1 MLTAALVL
9 ALAAAPLVDLVYA
22 QDVAA
27 CPDRKTLAATV
38 SGWLGHSPFDEN
50 AQRAAHVRL
59 MEDGERLTG
68 TLELFDGGKRV
79 GRQTFTSA
87 QMDCRELAA
96 SVAMA
101 LLKAID
107 PMARDPRVSLDES
120 VGTAMV
126 VDLGV
131 RGQCGAGDS
140 VRSGPHTPQTA
151 QVGVRFSCRNG
162 AGLP

>member
-1 MLTAALVL
+1 MVL
-9 ALAAAPLVDLVYA
+9 AIAAVPPVDLVYA

-27 CPDRKTLAATV
+27 CPDRKALAATV
-38 SGWLGHSPFDEN
+38 SGWLGHSPFEEN

-59 MEDGERLTG
+59 MEDGERLNG

-107 PMARDPRVSLDES
+107 PTARDPRISRDET
-120 VGTAMV
+120 VGTAAE
-126 VDLGV
+126 VDSEP
-131 RGQCGAGDS
+131 A
-140 VRSGPHTPQTA
+140 
-151 QVGVRFSCRNG
+151 FF
-162 AGLP
+162 